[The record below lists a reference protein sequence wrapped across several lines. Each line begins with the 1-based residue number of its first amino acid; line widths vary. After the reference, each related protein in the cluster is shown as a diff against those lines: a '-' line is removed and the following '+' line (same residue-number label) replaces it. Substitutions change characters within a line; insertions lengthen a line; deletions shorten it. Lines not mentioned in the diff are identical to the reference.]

1 MDGKHLL
8 VIGIQN
14 ELASSLS
21 AASPFSIADLI
32 RVQVPRLEMPKASSE
47 PMNIKDRIRHLIGAA
62 FATEQPETNRKDSI
76 LLSLPG
82 GYTNYAAVTQF
93 ESPLYPHKSVIT
105 LTATHADTLNKAIHA
120 LDKPGLWG
128 SLHGSYGLW
137 QSHSTSVQ
145 GANLGPTFNVGKVGL
160 QSWFGNLFSQHPYI
174 GSALVV
180 LLLVILVILTR
191 AQLMRFK
198 RRHHPLH
205 ADQA

>member
-1 MDGKHLL
+1 
-8 VIGIQN
+8 
-14 ELASSLS
+14 
-21 AASPFSIADLI
+21 
-32 RVQVPRLEMPKASSE
+32 
-47 PMNIKDRIRHLIGAA
+47 MNIKDRIRHLIGAA

-105 LTATHADTLNKAIHA
+105 FTAAHADTLNKAIHA
-120 LDKPGLWG
+120 LVKPGLWG

-137 QSHSTSVQ
+137 QSHSTTVQ
-145 GANLGPTFNVGKVGL
+145 GANLGPTFNVRKVGL